1 MKAAWILYILIFFNG
16 NLKVEMHEYN
26 TEEKCEQEKI
36 RIAQEVKEVY
46 GIKNVELHCILTL
59 ER

>member
-16 NLKVEMHEYN
+16 NPKVEMHEYN

-46 GIKNVELHCILTL
+46 GLKKMKM